1 MGCLSVYPF
10 GGVQPEGWVWLSHHQ
25 LHVGTG
31 RKPLTT
37 GGSPMVGS
45 PDPCPF
51 TSPTPLPLLDQMDG
65 LCLSFTSGLFALGSQ
80 LYHAQKNQQR
90 PGLTPNTRFTLSP
103 HFPAGVQSPDFL
115 HAPPPAQSSEG
126 SLSGLAHS
134 TRSPHP
140 TWLLNLPRS
149 APGHDLQVEGER
161 RSSQVRPRGLGVR
174 VWAPGDQPPA
184 CQHCL

>member
-65 LCLSFTSGLFALGSQ
+65 LCLSFMSGLFALGSQ

-140 TWLLNLPRS
+140 TWLLNLPRLTYKWKGRG
-149 APGHDLQVEGER
+149 GHL
-161 RSSQVRPRGLGVR
+161 RSG
-174 VWAPGDQPPA
+174 PGDWVSEFGHLETSPQPA
-184 CQHCL
+184 STAYN